1 MRKMIVVAVREYQ
14 AAVRTKAFIV
24 MLVAMPIIMG
34 GGIALQALLSE
45 RVDTRPKRVAVL
57 DYTGR
62 LYDVVAE
69 AAKWHNDNEIH
80 DENGKQYKPAYLFE
94 PIRGVP
100 ADRDEAAYKLSQR
113 VRNNEILAFVIIGP
127 DVIHPRSEAEPVRVV
142 YQSNTPTYGDVHRW
156 LRHVITERVREIRLK
171 DADLDPT
178 VIAKATQPVP
188 VDNLGLV
195 SRDEAGNIIAA
206 EQTNELA
213 NFFVPFG
220 LLMLMFMVVQVGA
233 TPLIQSV
240 LEEKMQR
247 IAEVLLG
254 SVSPFSLMMGKLL
267 GMVGV
272 ALTIATLYL
281 VGAFVAVKHAG
292 YEQFFPGHLV
302 FWFVLYQGL
311 MVLLFGSIY
320 IAVGAA
326 VSDFREAQSLMMPAV
341 IFVMIPLFVWVP
353 VVKEPTSTFSTL
365 ISFFPPATPM
375 LMVVRQAVPPGIPV
389 WQPILGVAL
398 VIATTVACIFAAGRI
413 FRVGILM
420 QGKGANFREM
430 ARWVLHG

>member
-1 MRKMIVVAVREYQ
+1 
-14 AAVRTKAFIV
+14 
-24 MLVAMPIIMG
+24 
-34 GGIALQALLSE
+34 
-45 RVDTRPKRVAVL
+45 
-57 DYTGR
+57 
-62 LYDVVAE
+62 
-69 AAKWHNDNEIH
+69 
-80 DENGKQYKPAYLFE
+80 
-94 PIRGVP
+94 
-100 ADRDEAAYKLSQR
+100 
-113 VRNNEILAFVIIGP
+113 
-127 DVIHPRSEAEPVRVV
+127 
-142 YQSNTPTYGDVHRW
+142 
-156 LRHVITERVREIRLK
+156 
-171 DADLDPT
+171 
-178 VIAKATQPVP
+178 
-188 VDNLGLV
+188 
-195 SRDEAGNIIAA
+195 
-206 EQTNELA
+206 
-213 NFFVPFG
+213 
-220 LLMLMFMVVQVGA
+220 MFMVVQVGA